1 MRKFLL
7 LILIFCTN
15 ITAQKS
21 WTLKECVERA
31 LEKNISIPDDSI
43 AKITSAS
50 LLGGQ
55 YVEIIPG
62 ASNIMFNEE
71 QTIYNTRDPVSISE
85 LLGQAVFSATN

>member
-31 LEKNISIPDDSI
+31 LEKNISI
-43 AKITSAS
+43 K
-50 LLGGQ
+50 
-55 YVEIIPG
+55 
-62 ASNIMFNEE
+62 
-71 QTIYNTRDPVSISE
+71 QTE
-85 LLGQAVFSATN
+85 LNFAEAELNKKKCNWKFYTQF